1 MEPWV
6 IFLLGVVGV
15 ALWVFFD
22 IFLGYM
28 SWKGE
33 KEETNEKT
41 NDSGNKQINTEADR
55 TEKSR

>member
-22 IFLGYM
+22 IFWMYFF
-28 SWKGE
+28 WKGE
-33 KEETNEKT
+33 EEETKEKT